1 MSQAAMP
8 DNLVSVEQA
17 LALLPVRKSRRLPT
31 TTSIG
36 HCIEAV

>member
-8 DNLVSVEQA
+8 DNLFSVEQA
-17 LALLPVRKSRRLPT
+17 LALLPVRKGRRLLT